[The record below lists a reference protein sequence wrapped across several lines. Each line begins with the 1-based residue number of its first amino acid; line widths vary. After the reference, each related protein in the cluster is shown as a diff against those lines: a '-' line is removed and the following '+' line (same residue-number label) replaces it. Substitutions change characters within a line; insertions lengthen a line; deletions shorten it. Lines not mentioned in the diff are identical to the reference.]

1 MIAVVALGWSL
12 STSPANA
19 ETGRKV
25 QIEHQGVTLNG
36 WLTEV
41 DSPIA
46 TMLMLH
52 GTLAHANMEIME
64 TFAEV
69 LAEQHVETLRV
80 TLSLGQDDREGMF
93 DCQSPHRHR
102 HGDAVEEL
110 TAWAGWLADN
120 GRPNLILLGH
130 SRGTNQVARFAAVAP
145 GLVRGMVLVAPSV
158 YRPGGSDLSENQAAT
173 LEQAREMVAA
183 GQGEALMNDVDIL
196 HCPGA
201 TATAN
206 SFLSYYGDDP
216 DYYTLRLAADARIP
230 VLVVL
235 GTEDK
240 INLGVTEALAGI
252 EAGGR
257 ISLLEVDG
265 ADHFFRDLYA
275 YDVADGI
282 RAWLEE
288 MPGR

>member
-1 MIAVVALGWSL
+1 
-12 STSPANA
+12 
-19 ETGRKV
+19 
-25 QIEHQGVTLNG
+25 LNG